1 MLQEMLYMSDV
12 VIHIINISI
21 ILAIIAFSIWIYID
35 SMKKNCSVLVS
46 LGWAMLAMLFLPPV
60 GIIIYFFK
68 RKSMLNG

>member
-12 VIHIINISI
+12 IIHIINISI
-21 ILAIIAFSIWIYID
+21 ILAIIAFSVWIFLD
-35 SMKKNCSVLVS
+35 SMKKKQSVPIS
-46 LGWAMLAMLFLPPV
+46 LGWALLALLFFPPV